1 MSYILER
8 TVLGWCWWDLVALIV
23 LVGVCVYSY
32 LKIRKMKEVEKKLSD
47 RLAGIDAEAAVAA
60 GSDSAV

>member
-8 TVLGWCWWDLVALIV
+8 TVLGWCLWDLVALIV

-32 LKIRKMKEVEKKLSD
+32 LKIRKMKEIEKELEDRIAGTNVE
-47 RLAGIDAEAAVAA
+47 EAVAA
-60 GSDSAV
+60 AAESAV

>member
-8 TVLGWCWWDLVALIV
+8 TVLGWCWWDLVALIA

-32 LKIRKMKEVEKKLSD
+32 LKIRKMKETVKALEDRIAGTNVEEAVS
-47 RLAGIDAEAAVAA
+47 AAE
-60 GSDSAV
+60 SAV

>member
-1 MSYILER
+1 MKYILQR

-32 LKIRKMKEVEKKLSD
+32 LKIKKMKEIEQKLNE
-47 RLAGIDAEAAVAA
+47 RLEAEGVTAAATPET
-60 GSDSAV
+60 